1 MASHFLPGEVSTPV
15 IIDNHILETTMQ
27 NFIKATFN
35 YILETTM
42 QSFIKTT
49 FLLGLATTVIFASN
63 TALANK
69 LTDVKARGSVICGT
83 QNASSPYGFQ
93 DPSTREYVGYDVD
106 ICKAIA
112 KEMGLKLEHKPLS
125 TEARIPELKMGRVD
139 MVAGSMAYLPSRAI
153 EVDYSLQY
161 LEGNI
166 RVLVKKD
173 SGIKTLADLAGK
185 KVCASSGSSSAAI
198 ASKVLTKSNVLTF
211 QTVSQCY
218 LGLQN
223 DKVAAM
229 TAGELVLIRF
239 ENDSQ
244 KTPTPTEMLSEPT
257 FTEHIGVVV
266 NKDEPDLLNAINVAL
281 KKIDGSGELTRIY
294 DKWMGKDS
302 IYKLSRVFK
311 VEPVHESTN

>member
-1 MASHFLPGEVSTPV
+1 MLNFIETTF
-15 IIDNHILETTMQ
+15 NHLLETIMR
-27 NFIKATFN
+27 NFIR
-35 YILETTM
+35 
-42 QSFIKTT
+42 TT
-49 FLLGLATTVIFASN
+49 FVLGLTATAVFASG
-63 TALANK
+63 AAQANR
-69 LTDVKARGSVICGT
+69 LSDVKSRGSLICGT

-93 DPSTREYVGYDVD
+93 DPNTREYTGYDVD
-106 ICKAIA
+106 ICKALA

-125 TEARIPELKMGRVD
+125 TEARIPEVKMGRVD
-139 MVAGSMAYLPSRAI
+139 LVAGAMAYLPTRAA

-166 RVLVKKD
+166 RVLVKKN

-211 QTVSQCY
+211 QTISQCY

-223 DKVAAM
+223 DKVAAV

-244 KTPTPTEMLSEPT
+244 KTPTPTELLSEPT

-266 NKDEPDLLNAINVAL
+266 NKDEPDLLNAINLAL
-281 KKIDGSGELTRIY
+281 KKMDESGELTRIY

-311 VEPVHESTN
+311 VEPVR

>member
-218 LGLQN
+218 LGLTT
-223 DKVAAM
+223 DKVPAM

-302 IYKLSRVFK
+302 IYKLSRVSK